1 MVHRIVAETFINNP
15 NNYKY
20 VNHKDENP
28 SNNCVTNLEWCT
40 QKYNINYGTGN
51 QKRSEAEKR
60 KIIQYNLEGNFI
72 KQWDG
77 IIDAAT
83 ELKISKGNIC
93 SCCKGK
99 RQTAANYIWKYKEE

>member
-51 QKRSEAEKR
+51 QKRSEAEK
-60 KIIQYNLEGNFI
+60 LGALWCLF
-72 KQWDG
+72 
-77 IIDAAT
+77 
-83 ELKISKGNIC
+83 C
-93 SCCKGK
+93 
-99 RQTAANYIWKYKEE
+99 ANEQQDVRA